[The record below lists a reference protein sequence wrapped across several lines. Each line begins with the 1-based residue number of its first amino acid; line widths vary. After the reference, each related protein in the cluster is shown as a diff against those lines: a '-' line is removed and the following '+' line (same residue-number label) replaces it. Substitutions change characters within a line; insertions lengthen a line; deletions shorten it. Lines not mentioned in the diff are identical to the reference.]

1 MDTAAERKALYD
13 ALQKAGADMPVSS
26 DEFGKVWR
34 DAGNHL
40 ELDTRSVTFRAETK
54 DFSAFIGN
62 VKSGEKKMPGAFRL
76 SGAEDAWSFFGKLP
90 DSSTLFFAVMNGSA
104 DLKSAGNL
112 HYLFLGGRQIKVTM
126 NGKPYL
132 SLLGGGTVNIAL
144 KSDAPLANASCVYV
158 TFFRNHSMATPAEI
172 SFARKI
178 RKVEAC
184 DREGHVIAE
193 VPFTQG
199 TFRNLWE
206 NGRQISY
213 YKVTF

>member
-1 MDTAAERKALYD
+1 
-13 ALQKAGADMPVSS
+13 
-26 DEFGKVWR
+26 
-34 DAGNHL
+34 
-40 ELDTRSVTFRAETK
+40 
-54 DFSAFIGN
+54 
-62 VKSGEKKMPGAFRL
+62 
-76 SGAEDAWSFFGKLP
+76 
-90 DSSTLFFAVMNGSA
+90 
-104 DLKSAGNL
+104 
-112 HYLFLGGRQIKVTM
+112 M

-132 SLLGGGTVNIAL
+132 SLLGGSTVNIAL

-158 TFFRNHSMATPAEI
+158 TFFRNRSMATPAEI
-172 SFARKI
+172 TFARKI